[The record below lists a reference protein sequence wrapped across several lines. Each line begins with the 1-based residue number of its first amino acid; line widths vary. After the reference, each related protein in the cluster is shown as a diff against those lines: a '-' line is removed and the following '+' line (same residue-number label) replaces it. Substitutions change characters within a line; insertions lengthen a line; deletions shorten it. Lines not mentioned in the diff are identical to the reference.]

1 MNDELIPSANLVDMQ
16 NHERKIAALQAEN
29 ERLRDVLQEIADLY
43 PLYRCDNPDVAC
55 EIAQE
60 ALKASDE

>member
-1 MNDELIPSANLVDMQ
+1 VIEKLLLATQDELKNVI
-16 NHERKIAALQAEN
+16 AEN

-60 ALKASDE
+60 ALKASDDE